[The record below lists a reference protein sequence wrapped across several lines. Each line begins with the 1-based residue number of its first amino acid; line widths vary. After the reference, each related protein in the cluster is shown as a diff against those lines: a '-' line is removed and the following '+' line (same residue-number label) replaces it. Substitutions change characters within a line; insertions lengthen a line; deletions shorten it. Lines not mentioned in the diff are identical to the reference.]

1 MTISSRKRFVVF
13 TTDNNQLVGVNPDH
27 VCLVEPRTRGSTI
40 YLTAPGDKDK
50 GAYRHLQESF
60 DEVLRS
66 LRDEE
71 RPRVV

>member
-1 MTISSRKRFVVF
+1 MTTSSKKRFVVF
-13 TTDNNQLVGVNPDH
+13 TTDAGQLVGVNPDH
-27 VCLVEPRTRGSTI
+27 VCLVEPRTRGATI
-40 YLTAPGDKDK
+40 FLVAPGENDK
-50 GAYRHLQESF
+50 GAYRHVRESF